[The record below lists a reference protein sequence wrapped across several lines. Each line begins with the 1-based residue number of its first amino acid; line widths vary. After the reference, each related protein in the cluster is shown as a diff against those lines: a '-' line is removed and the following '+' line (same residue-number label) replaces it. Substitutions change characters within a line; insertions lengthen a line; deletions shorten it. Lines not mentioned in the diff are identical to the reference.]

1 MAEPST
7 PIPLEFEERPVE
19 ERRDR
24 AQSFYRLMNGRRSVR
39 EFSDRA
45 VPRDLIATAI
55 RTAGTAPSG
64 ANRQPWTFVAVND
77 AEIKRE
83 IREAADEAEEKKNYE
98 ERMSEEWLEALDPI
112 GTDWQK
118 PFLETAP

>member
-19 ERRDR
+19 ERR
-24 AQSFYRLMNGRRSVR
+24 
-39 EFSDRA
+39 DRA

-77 AEIKRE
+77 AETKRE
-83 IREAADEAEEKKNYE
+83 IREAADEVEEKKNYE